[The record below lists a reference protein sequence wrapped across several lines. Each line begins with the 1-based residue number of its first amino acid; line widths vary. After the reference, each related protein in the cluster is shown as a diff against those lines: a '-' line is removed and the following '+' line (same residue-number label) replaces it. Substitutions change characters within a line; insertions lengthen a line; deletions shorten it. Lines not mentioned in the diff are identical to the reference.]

1 MDLNFISNCNIY
13 FRVLRF
19 HVTLGAR
26 GFSCTVSG
34 FGQVVS
40 SANTCRPAA
49 DDSKLPV
56 AREKKTSGTQG
67 TSSSL
72 DRQKLHFV
80 CMYVVVIFQ
89 PIITLQEVNAGL
101 ALTPKEQVVTVT
113 SGPVLGITFSQFRAT
128 VTGSV
133 KCIGK
138 LHVLAVDSSYTC
150 TRWGLWPF
158 KGLRHCEG

>member
-1 MDLNFISNCNIY
+1 MDLNFISNYNIY

-26 GFSCTVSG
+26 GFSCAVSG

-40 SANTCRPAA
+40 SAFGRRNEAPRRT
-49 DDSKLPV
+49 
-56 AREKKTSGTQG
+56 REKTSGTQG
-67 TSSSL
+67 TSTSL
-72 DRQKLHFV
+72 NRRKLHFV
-80 CMYVVVIFQ
+80 CMHVVVIFQ

-138 LHVLAVDSSYTC
+138 LHVITVGSSYTRGGPC
-150 TRWGLWPF
+150 PF
-158 KGLRHCEG
+158 IDLRRCEG

>member
-1 MDLNFISNCNIY
+1 MDLNFISNYNIY
-13 FRVLRF
+13 FRVLGF

-26 GFSCTVSG
+26 GFSCAVSG

-40 SANTCRPAA
+40 SACGRRNEAPRRT
-49 DDSKLPV
+49 
-56 AREKKTSGTQG
+56 REKTSGTQG
-67 TSSSL
+67 TSTSL
-72 DRQKLHFV
+72 NRQKLHFV
-80 CMYVVVIFQ
+80 CMHVVVIFQ

-128 VTGSV
+128 VAGSV

-138 LHVLAVDSSYTC
+138 LHIITVGSS
-150 TRWGLWPF
+150 L
-158 KGLRHCEG
+158 

>member
-1 MDLNFISNCNIY
+1 MDLNFISNYNIY

-19 HVTLGAR
+19 HVTVGAR
-26 GFSCTVSG
+26 GFSCTVSV
-34 FGQVVS
+34 FGQVFGEHVS
-40 SANTCRPAA
+40 ACGWRYEAPRRT
-49 DDSKLPV
+49 
-56 AREKKTSGTQG
+56 REKTSGTQG
-67 TSSSL
+67 TSTSL
-72 DRQKLHFV
+72 NRQKLHFV
-80 CMYVVVIFQ
+80 CMHVVGIFQ

-138 LHVLAVDSSYTC
+138 LHVITVGSSYTC
-150 TRWGLWPF
+150 GGPCLFIDLCR
-158 KGLRHCEG
+158 CEG